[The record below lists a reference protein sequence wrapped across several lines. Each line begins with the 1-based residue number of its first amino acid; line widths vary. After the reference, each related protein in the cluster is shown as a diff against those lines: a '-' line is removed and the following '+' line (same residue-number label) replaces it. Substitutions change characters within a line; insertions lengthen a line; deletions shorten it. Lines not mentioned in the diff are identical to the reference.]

1 MNTALDAVSL
11 ILPDLPAWRI
21 TYAEIAALAR
31 VQRPVPTTWSR
42 RHPDFPVP
50 VAHEDGR
57 PLFDAREVV
66 DWLAETGRGNADRRR
81 LRAELALHTLAAWR
95 TPALPA
101 PVLVGA
107 LTALICLRQQLDT
120 AVSGRRW
127 DDLLDRAAT
136 LDAEDAF
143 LLAEL
148 RAVPDPDRTGAAL
161 AVLADE
167 LTEAAYT
174 PAEAFDWVLEARRR
188 LGSTDLAA
196 DAPAPPLVRAL
207 AALTGV
213 ADLEEGAVLAT
224 PYAGAG
230 DLLAALH
237 AAAPEGSGHTYLAAD
252 PDPARVRLVRR
263 RMLVRE
269 VYEFHLDVT
278 EGEDLSVESVEDWG
292 YPDLLACV
300 LPYEAGEVRNARA
313 VLERVQALADYL
325 DTGSTAVVLGPA
337 DVLVRSLPRHG
348 DADRLRRSFLHDGLL
363 KAAISLPDGAF
374 PYRPG
379 YRTAVWLLSRTP
391 DSERTGLVLL
401 ADYSAKPLTEPVLDT
416 LTEDIA
422 IWSASGWRGDRRHE
436 PRNAVIVPAKVLDD
450 RPGTAFTPQHRTAEA
465 RYTRGVMERP
475 ALISDLEQRLAD
487 LDERARAQADLRAAL
502 RLQAVLRPED
512 KPVRRT
518 TVRRLLKERRLR
530 RRPGHRIAQEH
541 LTAEG
546 HYRVITP
553 EEILGEVRAGFRRI
567 DRGVLLTAYGHAQF
581 TEPGDVVVTTNPR
594 FGVYVDEEGL
604 SVVAAPARVLRV
616 HPDADP
622 PVRPRALAAL
632 LRAAASEYART
643 SGAVRAS
650 RAVEDLLIPD
660 LAGEE
665 AERFD
670 AVLAEV
676 ARRAALLRE
685 QCDALDDLA
694 RVAADGFADG
704 TLTMQTL
711 PELPDLSDLTDSSG
725 TDD

>member
-1 MNTALDAVSL
+1 MSTALDAVSH

-42 RHPDFPVP
+42 RHPDFPAP
-50 VAHEDGR
+50 AAHEDGR

-66 DWLAETGRGNADRRR
+66 DWLADTGRGNADRRR

-101 PVLVGA
+101 SVLVGA
-107 LTALICLRQQLDT
+107 LTALICLRQQLDA

-127 DDLLDRAAT
+127 DDLLDRAAA
-136 LDAEDAF
+136 LDTEDAF

-167 LTEAAYT
+167 LAEAAYT

-196 DAPAPPLVRAL
+196 DAPASPLVRAL

-213 ADLEEGAVLAT
+213 AALDEGAVLAT

-278 EGEDLSVESVEDWG
+278 EGEDLSVESVENWG

-300 LPYEAGEVRNARA
+300 LPYQAGEIRNARA
-313 VLERVQALADYL
+313 VLERVQTLSDYL
-325 DTGSTAVVLGPA
+325 ATGSTAVVLGPA
-337 DVLVRSLPRHG
+337 DVLVRSLPQHG

-363 KAAISLPDGAF
+363 KAAISLPDGAL

-379 YRTAVWLLSRTP
+379 YRTAVWLLSRTS
-391 DSERTGLVLL
+391 DSERTGLVFL

-422 IWSASGWRGDRRHE
+422 IWRAAGWRGDRRHE

-450 RPGTAFTPQHRTAEA
+450 RPGIAFTPQHRTAEA
-465 RYTRGVMERP
+465 RYTRDVMERP
-475 ALISDLEQRLAD
+475 ALIGDLEQRLAD
-487 LDERARAQADLRAAL
+487 LNERARAQADLRAAL
-502 RLQAVLRPED
+502 RVQAVLRPED

-530 RRPGHRIAQEH
+530 RRPGHRIAEEH
-541 LTAEG
+541 LTPEG

-553 EEILGEVRAGFRRI
+553 EEILGEVRAGSRRM

-581 TEPGDVVVTTNPR
+581 TEPGDVVVTANPR

-632 LRAAASEYART
+632 LRAAASEHART

>member
-1 MNTALDAVSL
+1 MSTALDAVSL

-42 RHPDFPVP
+42 RHPDFPAP

-57 PLFDAREVV
+57 PLFDAREIVG
-66 DWLAETGRGNADRRR
+66 WLADTGRGNADRGQ
-81 LRAELALHTLAAWR
+81 LHAELALHTLAAWR

-107 LTALICLRQQLDT
+107 LTALICLRQQLDA
-120 AVSGRRW
+120 AVSGQNW

-136 LDAEDAF
+136 LDAEDTF

-167 LTEAAYT
+167 LTEAAYN

-188 LGSTDLAA
+188 LGSTDLAVDELA
-196 DAPAPPLVRAL
+196 SPLVRAL
-207 AALTGV
+207 AALSGV
-213 ADLEEGAVLAT
+213 GALAEGAVLAT

-237 AAAPEGSGHTYLAAD
+237 AAAPEGSGHTYLAAES
-252 PDPARVRLVRR
+252 DPARVRLVRR
-263 RMLVRE
+263 RMLVRG

-278 EGEDLSVESVEDWG
+278 EGEGLSVEDWG

-300 LPYEAGEVRNARA
+300 LPYEAGEVRDARA
-313 VLERVQALADYL
+313 VLERVQALTDHL

-337 DVLVRSLPRHG
+337 DVLVRPLPRHG

-379 YRTAVWLLSRTP
+379 YRTAVWLLSRTAE
-391 DSERTGLVLL
+391 SERAGLVLL

-416 LTEDIA
+416 LAEDIA
-422 IWSASGWRGDRRHE
+422 IWRASGWRGDRRHE
-436 PRNAVIVPAKVLDD
+436 PRNAVIVPAKILDD
-450 RPGTAFTPQHRTAEA
+450 RPGAAFTPQHRPVEA

-475 ALISDLEQRLAD
+475 ALIGDLEQRLAD
-487 LDERARAQADLRAAL
+487 LGERAHAQADLRSAL
-502 RLQAVLRPED
+502 RVQAVLRPED

-530 RRPGHRIAQEH
+530 RLPGHRIAGEH
-541 LTAEG
+541 LSAEG

-553 EEILGEVRAGFRRI
+553 EEILGDVRAGSRRI
-567 DRGVLLTAYGHAQF
+567 DRGVLLTAYGHARF
-581 TEPGDVVVTTNPR
+581 TEPGDVVITANPR

-622 PVRPRALAAL
+622 PVRARVLAAL
-632 LRAAASEYART
+632 LRAAASEYERT

-660 LAGEE
+660 LAREE

-670 AVLAEV
+670 AVLAEI

-694 RVAADGFADG
+694 RIAADGFADG

-711 PELPDLSDLTDSSG
+711 PDLPDLPD
-725 TDD
+725 